1 MEIRRPQTDDR
12 PLWDAFFGIAGYP
25 ALLVAHRLKLFP
37 LLAEQPKTLS
47 EVQSALAL
55 ERRPAKALLAV
66 ATATGFLRLEEGR
79 YSLTQVSRD
88 YLLDSSPTYF
98 GHLWDIV
105 ADIFPVYDPKSLDRG
120 MRTNRPQ
127 VYGGQDIFEE
137 HAAHEE
143 RARSF
148 TLAMHSASIGPALA
162 WPELVDLSN
171 CRRFLDIGGGSGAH
185 SIGVALKWP
194 NLQAVVFDI
203 PPVCE
208 VANELIGQQE
218 LNRRI
223 STHVG
228 DMWDESPFPDA
239 DVHFYSN
246 IYHDWPPE
254 KGQFLTAKSY
264 ESLDPGGRIILHE
277 VVFNDDKTGPFPVA
291 AFNISMLQVSEGE
304 QYSGSELAT
313 MLTDAGFQDAQ
324 VTPAFG
330 YNSLITAI
338 KPE

>member
-12 PLWDAFFGIAGYP
+12 PLWDAFFGFAGYP
-25 ALLVAHRLKLFP
+25 ALLVAHRLKLFN
-37 LLAEQPKTLS
+37 LLADEPRTQG

-55 ERRPAKALLAV
+55 ERRPAEALLAV
-66 ATATGFLRLEEGR
+66 ATATGFLRFEEGR
-79 YSLTQVSRD
+79 YALTQVSRD

-105 ADIFPVYDPKSLDRG
+105 ADLFPVYSPESLDRAV
-120 MRTNRPQ
+120 RTNRPQ
-127 VYGGQDIFEE
+127 VYGGQDFFEE
-137 HAAHEE
+137 HAAQEE
-143 RARSF
+143 RARAF
-148 TLAMHSASIGPALA
+148 TLAMHSASMGPALA
-162 WPELVDLSN
+162 WPDLVDLSN

-185 SIGVALKWP
+185 SIGAALKWP
-194 NLQAVVFDI
+194 NLQAVVFEI
-203 PPVCE
+203 PLVCA

-218 LNRRI
+218 LDRQI

-228 DMWDESPFPDA
+228 DMWDETRFPDA

-254 KGQFLTAKSY
+254 KGRFLTAKSY

-277 VVFNDDKTGPFPVA
+277 VVFSDDKTGPFPVA
-291 AFNISMLQVSEGE
+291 AFNISMLQLTDGQ
-304 QYSGSELAT
+304 QYSGRELAT
-313 MLTDAGFQDAQ
+313 MLTDAGFEDAR

-330 YNSLITAI
+330 YYSIVTAI
-338 KPE
+338 KPQ